1 MKKIF
6 ALIIATVITVM
17 SVMTVSAHSGR
28 TDRFGGHRDN
38 YNRSGLGYYHY
49 HCGGYPAHL
58 HHYGYCPYRG
68 YVGR

>member
-1 MKKIF
+1 MKKITAFIF
-6 ALIIATVITVM
+6 AILLAIISTTTAF
-17 SVMTVSAHSGR
+17 AHSGR

-49 HCGGYPAHL
+49 HCGGFPAHL
-58 HHYGYCPYRG
+58 HYYGYCPYRG